1 LKQVSKVFL
10 KGFLAV
16 LPLVVTIYLLVWT
29 VEAFEGS
36 VGALLRWILPK
47 GWYVPGMGFVLGVA
61 VILTVGV
68 LLQAYFMRRL
78 WKHLESRLERIPL
91 VKFIYGSVRELV
103 AYFDKDGA
111 GSAART
117 VVSVRVGD
125 DGSRFVGLVT
135 RDSLAELGEGGE
147 GLVAVYLPWSYQIGG
162 FTVYVPRSR
171 VTLLGMSVEEGL
183 RFALTAGVVQGRGN
197 GDVPVEDG
205 VRAGA

>member
-1 LKQVSKVFL
+1 MKQVSKVFF

-16 LPLVVTIYLLVWT
+16 LPLVVTIYLFVWM

-36 VGALLRWILPK
+36 VGALLRWALPE

-61 VILTVGV
+61 IILTIGV

-78 WKHLESRLERIPL
+78 WRHWERRLERIPL

-111 GSAART
+111 GSGART
-117 VVSVRVGD
+117 VVSVQVGG

-135 RDSLAELGEGGE
+135 RNSLTELGEGGE
-147 GLVAVYLPWSYQIGG
+147 DLVAVYLPWSYQIGG

-171 VTLLGMSVEEGL
+171 VTPLGMSVEEGL
-183 RFALTAGVVQGRGN
+183 KFALTAGVVQGRASGN
-197 GDVPVEDG
+197 AAVGSAVPAG
-205 VRAGA
+205 V